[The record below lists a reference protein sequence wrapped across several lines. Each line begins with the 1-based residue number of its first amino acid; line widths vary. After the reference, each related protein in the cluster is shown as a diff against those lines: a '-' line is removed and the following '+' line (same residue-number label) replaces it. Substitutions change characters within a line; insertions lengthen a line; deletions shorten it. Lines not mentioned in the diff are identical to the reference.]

1 MNANVVIIAAVLAV
15 SPMPIVASL
24 LFLTSRHGR
33 AKAAALAAGWLS
45 ALAVIGAATVY
56 AAEHL
61 HLTESSST
69 STWSAVLDVVLG
81 VAALVYAVVIRR
93 RVRDGLVRQPTW
105 MDRVDR
111 MRPVVAFALGAFL
124 PPYVLVVAAANE
136 IVRMDA
142 STSVRVAAVVTVVAI
157 GSIGVFVPLIASI
170 VVRDAD
176 AMLERWRRALLDHW
190 HTVLIWL
197 MVFAGVYLLLK
208 GVYELRS

>member
-1 MNANVVIIAAVLAV
+1 MNANVIIIAAVLGV

-33 AKAAALAAGWLS
+33 AKAAALAAGWFS
-45 ALAVIGAATVY
+45 ALAVIGVATVY

-61 HLTESSST
+61 HITESSGT
-69 STWSAVLDVVLG
+69 STLSAVLDVVLG
-81 VAALVYAVVIRR
+81 VAALGYAALIRR
-93 RVRDGLVRQPTW
+93 RVRDGRVRQPTW

-142 STSVRVAAVVTVVAI
+142 STSVRAVAVATVVVI
-157 GSIGVFVPLIASI
+157 GSIGVLVPLVAS
-170 VVRDAD
+170 VVVHDAD
-176 AMLERWRRALLDHW
+176 AMLDRWRRSLLEHW

-197 MVFAGVYLLLK
+197 MVFAGVYLLIK
-208 GVYELRS
+208 GAYELTS